1 MKEADSKPFPIS
13 IVINQV
19 GETPVNDNDIEKAM
33 EQYTNTDLQF
43 QWIPL
48 SAYDEKVNVMIAS
61 SELPKLIKLNYNAIA
76 IGALKDNLFWEI
88 GPYLKDYK
96 NLSAQNPIFYEILP

>member
-1 MKEADSKPFPIS
+1 
-13 IVINQV
+13 
-19 GETPVNDNDIEKAM
+19 M

-61 SELPKLIKLNYNAIA
+61 SELPQLIKLNYNAVA

-96 NLSAQNPIFYEILP
+96 NLSAQKSDFLRKYCRRRKNLWCPFVPAV